1 MKNTKF
7 QREVNI
13 FSKEAILKRFQA
25 NETNF
30 SVLKGKIEALISES
44 EITELQNG
52 KVTMYSKLADVKL
65 TVDGLAQEYSDI
77 SSKYDSVSGQY
88 TSLDAKVAEYKSSVD
103 GLIQNL
109 SRVQTDLKNNYSTT
123 VAMNAA
129 IKAEIDGFSSKVSK
143 TYATGSDVEQKLKT
157 ADAVAKG
164 YADAAKSAMDSAAQ
178 GYADAAKQAAIDTAK
193 ASTDELLKSYATVEQ
208 MQSAIDQKADS
219 ITSTVSSTYATKDS
233 VTSLETWKKEAS
245 QKITDSAI
253 ISTVSSSSAWQEK
266 ADKASLISQINQ
278 TVESVTIQASKISLE
293 GTVTANNYFKINA
306 DGSMDVKH
314 GTIGGWDIENDSL
327 TANGITLSAKEGK
340 LKVNNAD
347 GKEILRITSGGM
359 ALNNT
364 DEITI
369 FRLLT
374 SGMFFYDST
383 GTKRKTALS
392 TAGMV
397 LYTDY
402 TDANNYKALRLGKYG
417 LYAVKKHS
425 SVEEL
430 WMEGDTSHK
439 WDGYIIRY
447 LENAVRVNA
456 NTVYTD
462 GCSMGKNLTTKGT
475 LSVAG
480 NTTLDGMLY
489 FYDWENQSAKSPTHR
504 IPVSSASA
512 DGSRVAYIGAGQTYA
527 GTNDMGVLYSPCLSI
542 RGQFG
547 GNTDYVTT
555 KFYSGSAPS
564 DVRLKKNIKDSIIN
578 ALETIDR
585 MQVRQ
590 FDWRANNAH
599 QNIGFVADEIEKLDP
614 NLTLGGG
621 CDENGEMDIKQIN
634 SPYLLNYAIKAIQEL
649 YSIVK
654 EQEKTIKQLK
664 KAS

>member
-13 FSKEAILKRFQA
+13 FSKKATLKRFQA

-44 EITELQNG
+44 EIIELQNG
-52 KVTMYSKLADVKL
+52 KVTMYSKLTDVKL

-88 TSLDAKVAEYKSSVD
+88 TSLDAKVAEYKSGVD
-103 GLIQNL
+103 GLTQNL
-109 SRVQTDLKNNYSTT
+109 SHVQTDLKNNYSTT
-123 VAMNAA
+123 AAMNAA

-157 ADAVAKG
+157 ADAT
-164 YADAAKSAMDSAAQ
+164 AQ
-178 GYADAAKQAAIDTAK
+178 EYADAAKQAAIDTAK
-193 ASTDELLKSYATVEQ
+193 ASTDELLKSYATVKQ

-219 ITSTVSSTYATKDS
+219 ITSTVSSTYATKAS

-278 TVESVTIQASKISLE
+278 TAESVTIQASKISLE

-417 LYAVKKHS
+417 LYAVKKDS

-430 WMEGDTSHK
+430 WMEGDTSRK

-480 NTTLDGMLY
+480 NTTLDGKLY
-489 FYDWENQSAKSPTHR
+489 FYDWENQSAKSPTYR
-504 IPVSSASA
+504 TPISSASA

-527 GTNDMGVLYSPCLSI
+527 GTNDMGPLYSPCLSI

>member
-88 TSLDAKVAEYKSSVD
+88 TSLDAKVAEYKSGVD
-103 GLIQNL
+103 GLTQNL
-109 SRVQTDLKNNYSTT
+109 SHVQTDLKNNYSTT

-157 ADAVAKG
+157 ADAAAKG
-164 YADAAKSAMDSAAQ
+164 YADAAKSAVDSAAQ

-193 ASTDELLKSYATVEQ
+193 ASADELLKSYATVEQ

-219 ITSTVSSTYATKDS
+219 ITSKVSSTYATKDS

-253 ISTVSSSSAWQEK
+253 ISTVSSSSAWQKK

-278 TVESVTIQASKISLE
+278 TAESVTIQASKISLE

-392 TAGMV
+392 TLGMV

-417 LYAVKKHS
+417 LYAVKKDS

-439 WDGYIIRY
+439 WDGYVIRY

-456 NTVYTD
+456 NAVYTD
-462 GCSMGKNLTTKGT
+462 GCSMGKNLTVNG
-475 LSVAG
+475 L
-480 NTTLDGMLY
+480 LY

-504 IPVSSASA
+504 MPVSSAST
-512 DGSRVAYIGAGQTYA
+512 DGSRVAYIGAGQTYRE
-527 GTNDMGVLYSPCLSI
+527 TTDMGDLYSPYLSV
-542 RGQFG
+542 RGQFAG
-547 GNTDYVTT
+547 TTAYVTS
-555 KFYSGSAPS
+555 KFYSGAAPS
-564 DVRLKKNIKDSIIN
+564 DIRLKKNIKDSIIN
-578 ALETIDR
+578 ALETIGR

-654 EQEKTIKQLK
+654 EQEKTIKELK

>member
-25 NETNF
+25 NEANF

-44 EITELQNG
+44 EITELQNS
-52 KVTMYSKLADVKL
+52 KATMYSKLADVKL
-65 TVDGLAQEYSDI
+65 TVDGLTQEYSDI

-88 TSLDAKVAEYKSSVD
+88 TSLDAKVAEYKSGVD
-103 GLIQNL
+103 GLTQNL
-109 SRVQTDLKNNYSTT
+109 SHVQTDLKNNYSTT
-123 VAMNAA
+123 AAMNAV
-129 IKAEIDGFSSKVSK
+129 IKAEIDGLSSKVSK
-143 TYATGSDVEQKLKT
+143 TYATGPDVEQKLKT
-157 ADAVAKG
+157 S
-164 YADAAKSAMDSAAQ
+164 DAAAK

-193 ASTDELLKSYATVEQ
+193 ASTDELLKSYATVKQ

-219 ITSTVSSTYATKDS
+219 ITSTVSSTYATKAS

-278 TVESVTIQASKISLE
+278 TAESVTIQASKISLE

-392 TAGMV
+392 TSGMV

-417 LYAVKKHS
+417 LYAVKKDS

-475 LSVAG
+475 LSVTG

-527 GTNDMGVLYSPCLSI
+527 GTNDMGTLYSPYLSI

-547 GNTDYVTT
+547 GNTDYVTS
-555 KFYSGSAPS
+555 KFYSGSVPS
-564 DVRLKKNIKDSIIN
+564 DVRLKKNIEDSIIN

-621 CDENGEMDIKQIN
+621 YDENGEMDIKQIN

-654 EQEKTIKQLK
+654 EQEKTIKKLK

>member
-7 QREVNI
+7 QKEVNI
-13 FSKEAILKRFQA
+13 FSKEATSKRFQA

-30 SVLKGKIEALISES
+30 SVLKGTIEALVSES
-44 EITELQNG
+44 EITELQNS

-65 TVDGLAQEYSDI
+65 TVDGLTQEYSDI

-88 TSLDAKVAEYKSSVD
+88 TSLDAKVAEYKSGVD

-109 SRVQTDLKNNYSTT
+109 SHVQTDLKNNYSTT
-123 VAMNAA
+123 TAMNATIQA
-129 IKAEIDGFSSKVSK
+129 KIDGLSSTISK
-143 TYATGSDVEQKLKT
+143 TYVTGSDVEQKLKT
-157 ADAVAKG
+157 ADTTAK
-164 YADAAKSAMDSAAQ
+164 
-178 GYADAAKQAAIDTAK
+178 GYADAAKQAAIGTAK
-193 ASTDELLKSYATVEQ
+193 ASTDELLKSYATVKQ
-208 MQSAIDQKADS
+208 VQSAIDQKADS
-219 ITSTVSSTYATKDS
+219 ITSTVSSTYATKAS

-253 ISTVSSSSAWQEK
+253 ISTVRSSPAWQEK

-278 TVESVTIQASKISLE
+278 TAESVTIQASKISLE

-392 TAGMV
+392 TSGMV

-417 LYAVKKHS
+417 LYAVKKDS
-425 SVEEL
+425 RVEEL

-475 LSVAG
+475 LSVTG
-480 NTTLDGMLY
+480 NATLDGMLY
-489 FYDWENQSAKSPTHR
+489 FYDWENQSAKSPRHR

-527 GTNDMGVLYSPCLSI
+527 GTNDMGTLYSPYLSI

-547 GNTDYVTT
+547 GNTDYVTS
-555 KFYSGSAPS
+555 KFYSGSVPS
-564 DVRLKKNIKDSIIN
+564 DVRLKKNIEDSIIN

-621 CDENGEMDIKQIN
+621 YDENGEMDIKQIN

-654 EQEKTIKQLK
+654 DQEKTIKKLK

>member
-7 QREVNI
+7 QKEVNI
-13 FSKEAILKRFQA
+13 FSKEATSKRFQA

-30 SVLKGKIEALISES
+30 SVLKGTIEALISES

-65 TVDGLAQEYSDI
+65 TVDGLTQDYSDI

-88 TSLDAKVAEYKSSVD
+88 TSLDAKVAEYKSGVD
-103 GLIQNL
+103 GMTQNL
-109 SRVQTDLKNNYSTT
+109 SHVQADLKNNYSTT
-123 VAMNAA
+123 TAMNAA
-129 IKAEIDGFSSKVSK
+129 IKAEIDGLSSKVSK

-157 ADAVAKG
+157 SDTTAK
-164 YADAAKSAMDSAAQ
+164 

-193 ASTDELLKSYATVEQ
+193 ASTDELLKSYATVKQ
-208 MQSAIDQKADS
+208 VQSAIDQKADS
-219 ITSTVSSTYATKDS
+219 ITSTVSSTYATKAS

-253 ISTVSSSSAWQEK
+253 ISTVSSSPAWQEK

-278 TVESVTIQASKISLE
+278 TAESVTIQASKISLE

-392 TAGMV
+392 TSGMV

-417 LYAVKKHS
+417 LYAVKKDS
-425 SVEEL
+425 RVEEL

-475 LSVAG
+475 LSVTG
-480 NTTLDGMLY
+480 NATLDGMLY

-527 GTNDMGVLYSPCLSI
+527 GTNDMGTLYSPYLSI

-547 GNTDYVTT
+547 GNTDYVTS
-555 KFYSGSAPS
+555 KFYSGSVPS
-564 DVRLKKNIKDSIIN
+564 DVRLKKNIEDSIIN

-599 QNIGFVADEIEKLDP
+599 QYIGFVADEIEKLDP

>member
-30 SVLKGKIEALISES
+30 FVLKGKIEALISES

-52 KVTMYSKLADVKL
+52 KATMYSKLADVKL

-88 TSLDAKVAEYKSSVD
+88 TSLDAKVAEYKSGVD
-103 GLIQNL
+103 GLTQNL
-109 SRVQTDLKNNYSTT
+109 SHVQTDLKNNYSTT

-129 IKAEIDGFSSKVSK
+129 IKAEIDGFSSKASK
-143 TYATGSDVEQKLKT
+143 TYATGSDVKQKLKT
-157 ADAVAKG
+157 ADAT
-164 YADAAKSAMDSAAQ
+164 AQ

-193 ASTDELLKSYATVEQ
+193 ASTDELLKSYATVKQ

-219 ITSTVSSTYATKDS
+219 ITSAVSSTYATKAS

-278 TVESVTIQASKISLE
+278 TAESVTIQASKISLE

-314 GTIGGWDIENDSL
+314 GTIGGWDIQNDSL

-417 LYAVKKHS
+417 LYAVKKDS

-430 WMEGDTSHK
+430 WMEGDTSRK

-480 NTTLDGMLY
+480 NTTLDGKLY

-504 IPVSSASA
+504 IPISSASA
-512 DGSRVAYIGAGQTYA
+512 DGSRVAYIGVGQTYA
-527 GTNDMGVLYSPCLSI
+527 GTNDMGPLYSPCLSI

-564 DVRLKKNIKDSIIN
+564 DVRLKKNIEDSIIN

-590 FDWRANNAH
+590 FDWRADNAH
-599 QNIGFVADEIEKLDP
+599 QNIGFVADELEEIDP
-614 NLTLGGG
+614 NLALGGG
-621 CDENGEMDIKQIN
+621 YDENGEMDIKQIN

-654 EQEKTIKQLK
+654 DQEKTIKQLK

>member
-13 FSKEAILKRFQA
+13 FSKEAILKRFKT
-25 NETNF
+25 NETNI
-30 SVLKGKIEALISES
+30 SVLQGKIEALISES
-44 EITELQNG
+44 EITELQNS

-65 TVDGLAQEYSDI
+65 TVDGLTQEYSDI

-88 TSLDAKVAEYKSSVD
+88 TSLDAKVAEYKSGVD
-103 GLIQNL
+103 GLTQNL
-109 SRVQTDLKNNYSTT
+109 SHVQTDLKNNYSTT
-123 VAMNAA
+123 IAMNAA
-129 IKAEIDGFSSKVSK
+129 IKAEIDGLSSTVSK
-143 TYATGSDVEQKLKT
+143 TYATTSDVQQKLT
-157 ADAVAKG
+157 AADSTAKG
-164 YADAAKSAMDSAAQ
+164 YADAAKQ
-178 GYADAAKQAAIDTAK
+178 VAIDTAK
-193 ASTDELLKSYATVEQ
+193 ASTNELLESYATVKQ
-208 MQSAIDQKADS
+208 MQSAIDQKAES
-219 ITSTVSSTYATKDS
+219 ITSTVSSTYATKTS
-233 VTSLETWKKEAS
+233 VTALETWKKEAS

-253 ISTVSSSSAWQEK
+253 ISTVSSSSAWQGK

-278 TVESVTIQASKISLE
+278 SSESILISASKIKLE

-347 GKEILRITSGGM
+347 GKEILRITSGGI

-383 GTKRKTALS
+383 GIKRKTALS
-392 TAGMV
+392 TLGMV

-417 LYAVKKHS
+417 LYAVKKDS

-456 NTVYTD
+456 NAVYTD

-475 LSVAG
+475 LSVTG

-504 IPVSSASA
+504 IPVSSAST
-512 DGSRVAYIGAGQTYA
+512 DGSRVAYIGAGQTYRE
-527 GTNDMGVLYSPCLSI
+527 TTDMGDLYSPYLSV

-547 GNTDYVTT
+547 GTTAYVTS

-564 DVRLKKNIKDSIIN
+564 DIRLKKNIKNCMIN
-578 ALETIDR
+578 ALEIIS
-585 MQVRQ
+585 QIKVRQ
-590 FDWRANNAH
+590 FDWIANHAH
-599 QNIGFVADEIEKLDP
+599 QDIGFVADEIEKLDS

-621 CDENGEMDIKQIN
+621 YDENGEMDIKQIN

-649 YSIVK
+649 YSIIQN
-654 EQEKTIKQLK
+654 QEKEIEELK
-664 KAS
+664 KVS

>member
-7 QREVNI
+7 QKEVNI
-13 FSKEAILKRFQA
+13 FSKEAISKRFQA

-30 SVLKGKIEALISES
+30 SVLKGTIEALISES

-65 TVDGLAQEYSDI
+65 TVDGLTQDYSDI

-88 TSLDAKVAEYKSSVD
+88 TSLDAKVTEYKSGVD
-103 GLIQNL
+103 GMTQNL
-109 SRVQTDLKNNYSTT
+109 SHVQADLKNNYSTT
-123 VAMNAA
+123 TAMNAA
-129 IKAEIDGFSSKVSK
+129 IKAEIDGLSSKVSK

-157 ADAVAKG
+157 ADATAKG
-164 YADAAKSAMDSAAQ
+164 YADAAKQ
-178 GYADAAKQAAIDTAK
+178 TAIDTAK
-193 ASTDELLKSYATVEQ
+193 ASTDELLKSYATVKQ

-219 ITSTVSSTYATKDS
+219 ITSTVSSTYATKAS

-278 TVESVTIQASKISLE
+278 TAESVTIQASKISLE

-417 LYAVKKHS
+417 LYAVKKDS

-430 WMEGDTSHK
+430 WMEGDTSRK

-480 NTTLDGMLY
+480 NTTLDGKLY

-527 GTNDMGVLYSPCLSI
+527 GTNDMGTLYSPYLSI

-547 GNTDYVTT
+547 GNTDYVTS
-555 KFYSGSAPS
+555 KFYSGSVPS
-564 DVRLKKNIKDSIIN
+564 DVRLKKNIEDSIIN

-599 QNIGFVADEIEKLDP
+599 QYIGFVADEIEKLDP

-621 CDENGEMDIKQIN
+621 YDENGEMDIKQIN

-654 EQEKTIKQLK
+654 DQKKTIKQLK